1 MVGIPSL
8 RSTFATLS
16 SARRTRRFGHP
27 TVVTPSDL
35 FDVAIVGAGFGGLG
49 AALSLAER
57 GAKVVVLEALT
68 YPGGCASTF
77 TRGRARYESGA
88 TLFSG
93 FAKGHLFDTWI
104 RRHDLKVDVRF
115 LSPVVELRSSH
126 GVIEVPNDRAA
137 FVEAWVA
144 RSGALGER
152 VRAFFRE
159 QLAVA
164 DALWSIFE
172 DPRLLPPFG
181 GAELLA
187 HVARVPAYLPLVPWV
202 GRPLERALEKHG
214 LVEHAALRTYLD
226 AVCQITVQ
234 TSAREAEA
242 PFAMAT
248 MDYYFRGTG
257 HVHGGIGVLA
267 QELSRAIER
276 LSGSVRYA
284 SRVDTLRREAGAWT
298 LEGRKGKVRARHVV
312 ANRLPADVASMAGLP
327 LQGTLA
333 RLDREVRSGW
343 GATMLYLT
351 LDETKITKP
360 DAFHLELVGD
370 TTRPFTDGNHVFV
383 SVGAADEERA
393 PHGRRTATVSTHV
406 SLEQLDALGPEGHAR
421 AIADVQ
427 ASMRRTIAHRA
438 PEIDQAIVSTMPG
451 SPRTFER
458 FTLRRGGYVGGIPR
472 RAGLSHYASLVPSPV
487 ARDLWLV
494 GDSVFPG
501 QSTLATA
508 IGGTRV
514 AEAILRT

>member
-1 MVGIPSL
+1 
-8 RSTFATLS
+8 
-16 SARRTRRFGHP
+16 
-27 TVVTPSDL
+27 
-35 FDVAIVGAGFGGLG
+35 
-49 AALSLAER
+49 
-57 GAKVVVLEALT
+57 
-68 YPGGCASTF
+68 
-77 TRGRARYESGA
+77 
-88 TLFSG
+88 
-93 FAKGHLFDTWI
+93 
-104 RRHDLKVDVRF
+104 
-115 LSPVVELRSSH
+115 VVELRSAH
-126 GVIEVPNDRAA
+126 GVIEVPNDRGA

-144 RSGALGER
+144 RAGPLGER

-181 GAELLA
+181 AKELLA
-187 HVARVPAYLPLVPWV
+187 HVARVPAYLPLLPWV

-214 LVEHAALRTYLD
+214 LTGYAALRTYLD

-267 QELSRAIER
+267 HELGRAVER

-284 SRVDTLRREAGAWT
+284 SRVDKLRREAGAWT

-312 ANRLPADVASMAGLP
+312 VNRLPADVAAMAGLP
-327 LQGTLA
+327 LQGALA
-333 RLDREVRSGW
+333 KLDREVRTGW

-351 LDETKITKP
+351 LDPAKVTKP

-370 TTRPFTDGNHVFV
+370 VTRPFVDGNHVFV

-393 PHGRRTATVSTHV
+393 PIGRRTATVSTHV
-406 SLEQLDALGPEGHAR
+406 SLERLDRLSLEERGR

-427 ASMRRTIAHRA
+427 ATMRQTIARMA
-438 PEIDQAIVSTMPG
+438 PELDDAIVGVMPG

-458 FTLRRGGYVGGIPR
+458 FTSRHGGYVGGIPR

-514 AEAILRT
+514 AEAILRS

>member
-1 MVGIPSL
+1 MTSPDI
-8 RSTFATLS
+8 
-16 SARRTRRFGHP
+16 
-27 TVVTPSDL
+27 

-104 RRHDLKVDVRF
+104 RRHGLAVDVRF
-115 LSPVVELRSSH
+115 LSPVVELRSAH
-126 GVIEVPNDRAA
+126 GVVEVPNDRAA

-159 QLAVA
+159 QLVVA
-164 DALWSIFE
+164 DALWGIFE

-181 GAELLA
+181 AAELLA
-187 HVARVPAYLPLVPWV
+187 HVARVPAYLPLLPWV
-202 GRPLERALEKHG
+202 GRPLERALENHG
-214 LVEHAALRTYLD
+214 LAGYSELRTYLD

-267 QELSRAIER
+267 RELGRAIER

-284 SRVDTLRREAGAWT
+284 SRVDRLRREAGAWT

-312 ANRLPADVASMAGLP
+312 VNRLPADVASMAGLA
-327 LQGTLA
+327 LQGSLA
-333 RLDREVRSGW
+333 KLDREVRSGW

-351 LDETKITKP
+351 LDPAKVTKP

-370 TTRPFTDGNHVFV
+370 TSRPFVDGNHVFV
-383 SVGAADEERA
+383 SVGADDEERA
-393 PHGRRTATVSTHV
+393 PLGRRTATVSTHV
-406 SLEQLDALGPEGHAR
+406 SLEELDRLGPEERGR
-421 AIADVQ
+421 AVGDVQ
-427 ASMRRTIAHRA
+427 ATMRRTIARMA
-438 PEIDQAIVSTMPG
+438 PELDDAIVAVMPG

-458 FTLRRGGYVGGIPR
+458 FTSRHGGYVGGIPR

-514 AEAILRT
+514 AEAILRS

>member
-1 MVGIPSL
+1 
-8 RSTFATLS
+8 
-16 SARRTRRFGHP
+16 
-27 TVVTPSDL
+27 VTPPDL

-104 RRHDLKVDVRF
+104 QRHGLAVDVRF
-115 LSPVVELRSSH
+115 LSPVVELRSAH
-126 GVIEVPNDRAA
+126 GVIEVPNDRGA

-144 RSGALGER
+144 RAGPLGER

-181 GAELLA
+181 AKELLA
-187 HVARVPAYLPLVPWV
+187 HVARVPAYLPLLPWV

-214 LVEHAALRTYLD
+214 LTGCAALRTYLD

-267 QELSRAIER
+267 HELGRAVER

-284 SRVDTLRREAGAWT
+284 SRVDKLRREAGAWT

-312 ANRLPADVASMAGLP
+312 VNRLPADVAAMAGLP
-327 LQGTLA
+327 LQGALA
-333 RLDREVRSGW
+333 KLDREVRTGW

-351 LDETKITKP
+351 LDPAKVTKP
-360 DAFHLELVGD
+360 DAFHIELVD
-370 TTRPFTDGNHVFV
+370 DVTRPFVDGNHVFV

-393 PHGRRTATVSTHV
+393 PLGRRTATVSTHV
-406 SLEQLDALGPEGHAR
+406 SLERLDRLSLEERGR

-427 ASMRRTIAHRA
+427 ATMRQTIARMA
-438 PEIDQAIVSTMPG
+438 PELDDAIVGVMPG

-458 FTLRRGGYVGGIPR
+458 FTSRHGGYVGGIPR

-514 AEAILRT
+514 AEAILRS